1 LRLYNADGTFT
12 PIATHRELGRVVTP
26 AARPPARR
34 GARVRHLRRLRA
46 AHVQDGPRRSQSRRL
61 VHARVVTTGERQYDV
76 GFEDIF
82 FGGDRDYDDNVFRFT
97 GGLAPNRRPAAD
109 DQALSVTQGGTLPIT
124 LAGRT
129 PAARRRATRSPTGR
143 RGALRGRGRRADLHP
158 AAGLQRHRHVRL
170 HRGRRCGRTRR
181 RLRDGTRDPDRSR
194 IERERERE
202 RIGPID
208 DCAGELT
215 LLNVRRIGRRVLL
228 TGLPERT
235 LARTR

>member
-1 LRLYNADGTFT
+1 
-12 PIATHRELGRVVTP
+12 
-26 AARPPARR
+26 
-34 GARVRHLRRLRA
+34 
-46 AHVQDGPRRSQSRRL
+46 
-61 VHARVVTTGERQYDV
+61 VTTGERQYDV

-97 GGLAPNRRPAAD
+97 GRLAPHRRPAAD
-109 DQALSVTQGGTLPIT
+109 DQALSVTQGGT

-143 RGALRGRGRRADLHP
+143 RGRGRRADLHP

-170 HRGRRCGRTRR
+170 HCGRRCGRTRR
-181 RLRDGTRDPDRSR
+181 RLRDGTRDPDRRR